1 MAQVT
6 AVMWVQPLDLEP
18 LRAVGEAKNNHNDTC
33 RLSPEPCAGPS
44 HVSLRSSQH
53 RELVVH
59 TAVRGAGLEL
69 RPALLRE
76 LSRPLKKGAP
86 GSQAHGEGVP
96 ECSLCVLNAPAST
109 PSVNV

>member
-18 LRAVGEAKNNHNDTC
+18 LRAAGEAKNNHNDNY
-33 RLSPEPCAGPS
+33 RLSPEPCAEPS
-44 HVSLRSSQH
+44 HVSLRSSQP

-86 GSQAHGEGVP
+86 GHQAHGEGVP
-96 ECSLCVLNAPAST
+96 VCSLCVLNAPAST